1 MLINDI
7 YKEALNTV
15 KNLVL
20 EKEADFQI
28 KLKENTKKLK
38 NFEKH
43 DTNQAYQ
50 TKDHLQFNLRQ
61 KME

>member
-7 YKEALNTV
+7 YKETLNTV

-20 EKEADFQI
+20 EKKADFKI
-28 KLKENTKKLK
+28 KLKENTKNLK

-43 DTNQAYQ
+43 DTN
-50 TKDHLQFNLRQ
+50 
-61 KME
+61 